1 MHEAQ
6 TSPFPKEC
14 LVQTLQKYNG
24 GDLSGN
30 NTCPT
35 QIDIEDDAGASM
47 RGAYEV
53 RLRKITVQ
61 GHQI

>member
-1 MHEAQ
+1 MKEAQ
-6 TSPFPKEC
+6 TSPFPKKC
-14 LVQTLQKYNG
+14 FVQTVQKYNG

-53 RLRKITVQ
+53 RLRNITVQ